1 MNNLSDVFQLHSG
14 QKICV
19 VDGEKSW
26 SYGEIFEIIRRLA
39 YALSKRG
46 VRSGDVVALI
56 IKDDLNSLVFQ
67 LAVARIGATI
77 LTLSPNMPSTRC
89 IELFESV
96 SAAWIVSDV
105 NVTNLGLPSL
115 TVDEVLL
122 DAKAEQDE
130 VDCIDQSP
138 THPWII
144 VIGSGSTGKPKLMP
158 VTHAQQITR
167 MQLGQKWLPY
177 KQSDVFVSLISLDF
191 YTTKQRYLEAFVR
204 GASIC
209 FVKNEIS
216 FLTNLIEQRKVSV
229 VYGTVFHLEHMLSLS
244 AEIRSRYK
252 VLTAI
257 IVAGSTASMNFR
269 QRIVQH
275 LCERLFVIYGTNES
289 SIACVTSIAELLKIP
304 GNVGRPY
311 SGFEVEVVDSEG
323 KNLPVGT
330 TGLIRMKSDCIIN
343 GYLKDEVA
351 TRERFRDGWFYP
363 GDLGELTTD
372 GQLIFKG
379 RSDDLMIMNGINI
392 YPLEIEYRLSAHPY
406 VKQVVAFP
414 VHHDV
419 HQDIPACAVVIHDG
433 AVVDEQTLHR
443 FAAEKLGSACPRI
456 LLILEKI
463 PLTDWGKVDRKA
475 LLDIIRLKNLNV
487 KSPPQKLSSDE
498 VAIPDLNSNSPI
510 ASLPPAQLTLRLE
523 LNFHLPAHI
532 DLSCLDYYLEK
543 LVAAPPDLD
552 FGFLAFAVDNKTPAP
567 VSWLLRVLRMAHLA
581 LLVARLPVFNAPKVL
596 RCIPTKSDGSNQ
608 ASGAWSA
615 VLAIAH
621 VDEVSPAVYSAV
633 LKASIKL
640 SEFAAEQVPGPET
653 VRVITQR
660 FLAEVLS
667 PLRALSYP
675 GKSTLMVLREAYK
688 RGIPFMHLGAGC
700 YQLGWGHRAVWL
712 DRSTI
717 ERDSAIGS
725 KMTQAKDLTASL
737 LRRSGLPAPQ
747 HIMAST
753 LEQAAEAATR
763 LGWPVVVKPSD
774 SDRGEG
780 VTVDVVDADML
791 ASAFR
796 AAHKASAI
804 KRVLVERQVMG
815 VCHRLFVVGDRLLYA
830 VKRWPMSVHGDGRS
844 TVAQLV
850 ERAVLDDAQLPPW
863 HRSGIRP
870 LDDLAQIALSGA
882 GLTPASVPLAGARV
896 LLRRIESTEWG
907 GVDEEVSAIVH
918 PENLR
923 VALAAARLFRLDVA
937 GVDIISADISRPW
950 YENGAITN
958 EVNFA
963 PLLGGAE
970 ISRQH
975 LGDYLSRVVEGTGRI
990 PVEVF
995 VGGSAAW
1002 QAALARQASLGAHS
1016 VRAWLTS
1023 GKRTLAPEINL
1034 GANDERDVLMPL
1046 HGVKARVRALV
1057 MAQDVEALLLVVD
1070 DDQLL
1075 DTGLPL
1081 DQVDA
1086 VHLVEHS
1093 LKVAG
1098 QNADSPRFDA
1108 MINLMRAWAAG
1119 RIYGVSLS
1127 KDASSP

>member
-1 MNNLSDVFQLHSG
+1 MNNLSDVFQLHSS

-26 SYGEIFEIIRRLA
+26 SYGEIFDIIRRLA
-39 YALSKRG
+39 CALSKRG

-56 IKDDLNSLVFQ
+56 IKDDLNSLIFQ
-67 LAVARIGATI
+67 LAVARIGATF
-77 LTLSPNMPSTRC
+77 LTLSPNTPSARC
-89 IELFESV
+89 IELFDTV
-96 SAAWIVSDV
+96 NAAWIVSDV
-105 NVTNLGLPSL
+105 NVTNLGLPSF

-122 DAKAEQDE
+122 DAKAELDE
-130 VDCIDQSP
+130 ADCVDQSP
-138 THPWII
+138 AHPWII
-144 VIGSGSTGKPKLMP
+144 VIGSGSTGKPKLIP
-158 VTHAQQITR
+158 VTHSQQISR
-167 MQLGQKWLPY
+167 MRLGQKWLPY
-177 KQSDVFVSLISLDF
+177 KQSDVFVSLITLDF
-191 YTTKQRYLEAFVR
+191 YTTKQRYLEAFLL
-204 GASIC
+204 GASVC
-209 FVKNEIS
+209 FVKNQIS
-216 FLTNLIEQRKVSV
+216 LLTNLIEQRKVSV
-229 VYGTVFHLEHMLSLS
+229 VFGSVFHLEHMLSLS
-244 AEIRSRYK
+244 AEIRSCYK
-252 VLTAI
+252 VLTAM

-269 QRIVQH
+269 QRVVQH
-275 LCERLFVIYGTNES
+275 LCERLFVIYGTNEA

-311 SGFEVEVVDSEG
+311 PGFVIEIVDSEG
-323 KNLPVGT
+323 KNLPAGT

-379 RSDDLMIMNGINI
+379 RADDLMIMNGINI
-392 YPLEIEYRLSAHPY
+392 YPLEIEYALSAHSC

-419 HQDIPACAVVIHDG
+419 HQDIPASAVVLHDG

-456 LLILEKI
+456 LLILDKI
-463 PLTDWGKVDRKA
+463 PLTDRGKVDRKA
-475 LLDIIRLKNLNV
+475 LLDIVRIKNLNA
-487 KSPPQKLSSDE
+487 KSPPQKSSPGE
-498 VAIPDLNSNSPI
+498 GTVPI
-510 ASLPPAQLTLRLE
+510 VKPNPPVTSLPPPQLTLRLE
-523 LNFHLPAHI
+523 LIFHLPAHI
-532 DLSCLDYYLEK
+532 DLSRLDYYLEK
-543 LVAAPPDLD
+543 LAAAPPDLD
-552 FGFLAFAVDNKTPAP
+552 LGFLPFVADNKIPAP

-581 LLVARLPVFNAPKVL
+581 LLVARLPVFDAPKVL

-608 ASGAWSA
+608 ALGAWSA

-633 LKASIKL
+633 LKASMKFCE
-640 SEFAAEQVPGPET
+640 SAAEQVPGPESVQT
-653 VRVITQR
+653 ITQR
-660 FLAEVLS
+660 FLSEVLS
-667 PLRALSYP
+667 PLKAFSFP

-700 YQLGWGHRAVWL
+700 YQLGWGHHAVWL

-737 LRRSGLPAPQ
+737 LRRAGLPAPQ
-747 HIMAST
+747 HMIVGSV
-753 LEQAAEAATR
+753 EQAADAAAR

-780 VTVDVVDADML
+780 VTVDVVNADML
-791 ASAFR
+791 AGAFQ
-796 AAHKASAI
+796 AAHKASAS
-804 KRVLVERQVMG
+804 KRVLVERQVTG

-830 VKRWPMSVHGDGRS
+830 VKRWPMSVQGDGRS
-844 TVAQLV
+844 SVGQLV

-870 LDDLAQIALSGA
+870 LDDLAQIALSEA

-937 GVDIISADISRPW
+937 GVDIISPDISRPW
-950 YENGAITN
+950 YENGAIIN

-970 ISRQH
+970 ISRRQ
-975 LGDYLSRVVEGTGRI
+975 LGDYLRRIVKGSGRI

-995 VGGSAAW
+995 VGGAAAW
-1002 QAALARQASLGAHS
+1002 QAALVRQEALGAS
-1016 VRAWLTS
+1016 GVRAWLSS

-1034 GANDERDVLMPL
+1034 SANVEREVPLPL
-1046 HGVKARVRALV
+1046 HGLKARARALV
-1057 MAQDVEALLLVVD
+1057 MVQDAEALLLVVD
-1070 DDQLL
+1070 DDQLI

-1081 DQVDA
+1081 DRVDA

-1098 QNADSPRFDA
+1098 QNGDSPRFDA

-1119 RIYGVSLS
+1119 RIYEAGLS
-1127 KDASSP
+1127 KQASSS